1 MSRNTKLYCTE
12 VTRSLLMKNPEFL
25 QLVPFLH
32 GLPTDEPI
40 SMSLEAYTDCE
51 VECSLYVVSMEVSHM
66 ICLGHMTYHMFVF

>member
-1 MSRNTKLYCTE
+1 MILVTYFMCRNTKLYCTE

-51 VECSLYVVSMEVSHM
+51 VECSLYVSVQF
-66 ICLGHMTYHMFVF
+66 LWK